1 MSSSTVSIRTLLSH
15 ILFSFTGGVTE
26 HCNPQQSK
34 YTAAESHGY
43 SPLESTGQEW
53 YRHGD
58 PDEECIYQEYRD
70 SEATSFDHRARP
82 ISLAISFINASS
94 TDETDENDEVQE
106 DDEDENRSCIGSNS
120 DHPLSEQFV
129 NQCTLEL

>member
-15 ILFSFTGGVTE
+15 ILFSFTRGVTE
-26 HCNPQQSK
+26 HRNPQQSK

-53 YRHGD
+53 YRHRD

-70 SEATSFDHRARP
+70 SEATSFDHRAQP
-82 ISLAISFINASS
+82 ISLARHQFHKRVVNGRNGRKRRS
-94 TDETDENDEVQE
+94 TG
-106 DDEDENRSCIGSNS
+106 R
-120 DHPLSEQFV
+120 
-129 NQCTLEL
+129 